1 MVRRIVRRL
10 MGPTAAATVNP
21 TTRPRIARPA
31 LASMWALL
39 FEPSR
44 VPEAGNHSA
53 LSARRGRWLVVDPA
67 PASGA
72 RPTAGRPSWGRPA
85 AGVAR
90 RASDRTSGRNDM
102 GRRTLRSS
110 AGGPRSRRRLRR
122 RASGDR
128 LRVPEDRAA
137 EVRGRGPSQREVTAL
152 DERLELLPAGHE
164 RRGIAV
170 RPGRLVD
177 GPAAAVGV
185 AGIARGELGHALLG
199 GVGGVA
205 ELGEGIRAAPVGN
218 VRPVAEHL
226 VDLVVDV
233 DGSEGLAGR
242 GRRAGN

>member
-1 MVRRIVRRL
+1 

-90 RASDRTSGRNDM
+90 RASDRTSGGTIWAA
-102 GRRTLRSS
+102 GRSGQARVIRPSPLSGIVWRTMISSMPPSDAPILVVDDDQKIVALVKTYLERERYRVVTAGDGLAALRAIEESE
-110 AGGPRSRRRLRR
+110 PRLVVLDLMLPELDGLAVIR
-122 RASGDR
+122 RAR
-128 LRVPEDRAA
+128 
-137 EVRGRGPSQREVTAL
+137 
-152 DERLELLPAGHE
+152 
-164 RRGIAV
+164 
-170 RPGRLVD
+170 
-177 GPAAAVGV
+177 
-185 AGIARGELGHALLG
+185 ARGET
-199 GVGGVA
+199 
-205 ELGEGIRAAPVGN
+205 P
-218 VRPVAEHL
+218 
-226 VDLVVDV
+226 
-233 DGSEGLAGR
+233 
-242 GRRAGN
+242 